1 MERQLVTIEKRIYT
15 ANEHR
20 YNLYLIPEVQN
31 GEEVVTLCMNK
42 EGYTN
47 MTFIIRFSSKE
58 SSYQEINDYIDTHLN
73 VFIRQTDAEIR
84 FPNFIDVNDMFD
96 QLTLNYN
103 KQDCKTQF
111 LTEGQMQNE

>member
-42 EGYTN
+42 EGYAN
-47 MTFIIRFSSKE
+47 MTYIIRFSSKE
-58 SSYQEINDYIDTHLN
+58 SSYQEISDYVDAHLN

-84 FPNFIDVNDMFD
+84 FPNFIDVKDIFG
-96 QLTLNYN
+96 
-103 KQDCKTQF
+103 
-111 LTEGQMQNE
+111 EV